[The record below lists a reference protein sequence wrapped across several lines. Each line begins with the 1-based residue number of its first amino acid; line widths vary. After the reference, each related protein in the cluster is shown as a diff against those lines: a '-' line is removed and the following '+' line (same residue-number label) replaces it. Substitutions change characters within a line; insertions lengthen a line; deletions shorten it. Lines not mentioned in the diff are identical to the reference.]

1 MSGKPL
7 FVCDLDGVLLDM
19 QSVMAEYLSKTYGKP
34 VYAKDH
40 SKWDLKE
47 AYGLRHTTPMWEFVW
62 ATPLPTYF
70 GAKLF
75 IKELQKDYEVRIL
88 SSRMNEVSERA
99 GMRDAMTCFPGVFSR
114 FVPDEKHE
122 VLKEWQP
129 AWFLDDRPKNLFDA
143 EALAGLRSGLLLLDR
158 PWNRGLDLDVPWR
171 RVDGYGGVLEAIS
184 GR

>member
-1 MSGKPL
+1 MAKPL

-40 SKWDLKE
+40 SKWDLQE
-47 AYGLRHTTPMWEFVW
+47 AYGLRNLYPMWDYVW
-62 ATPLPTYF
+62 SIPLTTYF

-75 IKELQKDYEVRIL
+75 LQELQKEYEVRIL
-88 SSRMNEVSERA
+88 STRTSSDAQMAGIRDVSS
-99 GMRDAMTCFPGVFSR
+99 CFPGVSVR
-114 FVPDEKHE
+114 FVVAGKEA

-129 AWFLDDRPKNLFDA
+129 KWFLDDRPKNLFDA
-143 EALAGLRSGLLLLDR
+143 ERLGGLRSGLLLMDR

-171 RVDGYGGVLEAIS
+171 RVEGFQGVLDAIN